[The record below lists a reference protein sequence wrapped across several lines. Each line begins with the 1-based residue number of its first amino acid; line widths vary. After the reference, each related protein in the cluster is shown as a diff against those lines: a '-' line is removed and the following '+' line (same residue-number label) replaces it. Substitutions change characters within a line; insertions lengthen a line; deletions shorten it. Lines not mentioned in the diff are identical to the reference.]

1 MTTLVICK
9 MGKTTHPANNA
20 VDTYLAFSVGPPDS
34 TSGAGSVNKKGRS
47 AILRRMDLALRPLL
61 SDSLDQLQLAAWTYQ
76 YGFGQPKKIVL
87 STHISYYEV
96 LTSQAYLVTWR
107 RGTFE

>member
-1 MTTLVICK
+1 M
-9 MGKTTHPANNA
+9 HPANSA
-20 VDTYLAFSVGPPDS
+20 VDTYLAFNVGPPGSISD
-34 TSGAGSVNKKGRS
+34 AGSVNKKGSS
-47 AILRRMDLALRPLL
+47 AILRSTNLAVRRLL
-61 SDSLDQLQLAAWTYQ
+61 SDSLDQLQPAGWTYQ
-76 YGFGQPKKIVL
+76 NGSCQPKRIVL